1 MRELGCGD
9 AALLA
14 PYASVEDAGDR
25 CQQNVAPVEMCGA
38 LVEVRE
44 AEENGGDHKR
54 RAAAYAA
61 LQQVLHPGAE
71 EEFFRHRGKEKYC
84 HPAQQ
89 GAADS
94 RLVAMGMDK
103 AQRQPERNYDRREEK
118 KLTQADFPVAPFQME
133 VESSSAQLANREKS
147 IEARIDQKQ
156 FVQSAE

>member
-1 MRELGCGD
+1 
-9 AALLA
+9 
-14 PYASVEDAGDR
+14 
-25 CQQNVAPVEMCGA
+25 MCGA

-71 EEFFRHRGKEKYC
+71 EEFFGHRGKEKYC

-156 FVQSAE
+156 FVQSAETVRPRVVKPAQIHGQPQHQQD